1 MNAHDKVIMNNLMSQ
16 LHAIICEGCYKI
28 EVSGDG
34 VARQPR
40 WRAFEILARE
50 HGYKLLGSGNF
61 AAAFEHEDLPGYAIK
76 IGFKKDDSGA
86 AYAAFCRENEGMV
99 GLPVIHLVKRFSRAY
114 MVAMDKYRSL
124 NDIGGSCCREG
135 ETYEQR
141 VLNVSWRVV
150 NAVIDHCEQPSEALR
165 WCLDRDARAEF
176 AHVETQYI
184 KDLAQTARKINRFF
198 YGLASFDTHRANV
211 MVDNNGRL
219 IITDPVSWTASDHQ
233 DEMQDKL
240 NAIAE

>member
-1 MNAHDKVIMNNLMSQ
+1 MNDTQKAIMNNLMSQ
-16 LHAIICEGCYKI
+16 LHAIICEECYKI
-28 EVSGDG
+28 QDPRAGIAG
-34 VARQPR
+34 QPR
-40 WRAFEILARE
+40 WGAVEVLARE
-50 HGYKLLGSGNF
+50 HGYKLLGLGHF

-76 IGFKKDDSGA
+76 VGFKKDDSGA
-86 AYAAFCRENEGMV
+86 AYAAFCRENAGMA

-124 NDIGGSCCREG
+124 DEIGGDYCRDG

-150 NAVIDHCEQPSEALR
+150 NAVIDHCEMPSNALS
-165 WCLDRDARAEF
+165 WWLDSAARSEF
-176 AHVETQYI
+176 AHLEAQYI
-184 KDLAQTARKINRFF
+184 KDLAQTARKIHTFF

-233 DEMQDKL
+233 DEMQGKL

>member
-16 LHAIICEGCYKI
+16 LHAIICEECYKV
-28 EVSGDG
+28 EVSSAGIAG
-34 VARQPR
+34 QPR
-40 WRAFEILARE
+40 WSAFEILSRE
-50 HGYKLLGSGNF
+50 HGYKLLGLGHF

-76 IGFKKDDSGA
+76 VGFKKDDSGA
-86 AYAAFCRENEGMV
+86 AYAAFCRENEGMA

-124 NDIGGSCCREG
+124 EDIGGNYCREG
-135 ETYEQR
+135 KTYEQR

-150 NAVIDHCEQPSEALR
+150 NAVIDHCETPAAALAWSLDSE
-165 WCLDRDARAEF
+165 ARAEF
-176 AHVETQYI
+176 AHIETQYI
-184 KDLAQTARKINRFF
+184 KELAQTARKIHTFF
-198 YGLASFDTHRANV
+198 YGLAAFDTHRANV

-219 IITDPVSWTASDHQ
+219 IITDPVSWTEVDHR
-233 DEMQDKL
+233 DEFAEKL

>member
-1 MNAHDKVIMNNLMSQ
+1 MNAHDKAIMNNLMSQ
-16 LHAIICEGCYKI
+16 LHAIICEECYKI
-28 EVSGDG
+28 EDSSAGIAG
-34 VARQPR
+34 QPR
-40 WRAFEILARE
+40 WGAFWKLAKE
-50 HGYKLLGSGNF
+50 HGYKLLGSGHF

-76 IGFKKDDSGA
+76 VGFKKDDSGA
-86 AYAAFCRENEGMV
+86 AYAAFCRENEGLA

-114 MVAMDKYRSL
+114 MVALDKYRSL
-124 NDIGGSCCREG
+124 NDIGGDYCREG
-135 ETYEQR
+135 TTYEQR

-150 NAVIDHCEQPSEALR
+150 NAIIDQCEQPSEALS
-165 WCLDRDARAEF
+165 WWLDQGARAEF

-198 YGLASFDTHRANV
+198 YGLASFDTHHANV

-219 IITDPVSWTASDHQ
+219 IITDPVSWTQADQ
-233 DEMQDKL
+233 DEMQDRL

>member
-16 LHAIICEGCYKI
+16 LHAILCEECYKI
-28 EVSGDG
+28 ENSSAGIAG
-34 VARQPR
+34 QPR
-40 WRAFEILARE
+40 WGAFEILARE
-50 HGYKLLGSGNF
+50 HGYKLLGLGYF

-76 IGFKKDDSGA
+76 VGFKKDDSGA
-86 AYAAFCRENEGMV
+86 AYAAFCRENEGMA

-124 NDIGGSCCREG
+124 DEIGGDYCRDG

-150 NAVIDHCEQPSEALR
+150 NAVIDHFVPPSEALR
-165 WCLDRDARAEF
+165 GWLDQDARAEF
-176 AHVETQYI
+176 SHVESQYI
-184 KDLAQTARKINRFF
+184 KDLAKTARKINRFF

-219 IITDPVSWTASDHQ
+219 IITDPVSWTEADHQ
-233 DEMQDKL
+233 EEMQGRL

>member
-1 MNAHDKVIMNNLMSQ
+1 MNAHDKVIMNNLMSR
-16 LHAIICEGCYKI
+16 LHAIICQAGYTI
-28 EVSGDG
+28 TDSGHGIAGQD
-34 VARQPR
+34 A
-40 WRAFEILARE
+40 WANFEIAAKE
-50 HGYKLLGSGNF
+50 HGYKLLGLGHF

-76 IGFKKDDSGA
+76 VGFKKDDSGA
-86 AYAAFCRENEGMV
+86 AYAAFCRENEGLA

-114 MVAMDKYRSL
+114 MVAMDKYHSL
-124 NDIGGSCCREG
+124 DDIGGNYCREG
-135 ETYEQR
+135 ATYEQR

-150 NAVIDHCEQPSEALR
+150 NAIIDQCEQPSEALS
-165 WCLDRDARAEF
+165 WWLDQDARIEF

-184 KDLAQTARKINRFF
+184 KDLAQTAKKINSFF

-233 DEMQDKL
+233 DEMQGKL

>member
-1 MNAHDKVIMNNLMSQ
+1 MNARDKVIMNNLMSQ
-16 LHAIICEGCYKI
+16 LHAIIRAADYKVTSLGAGI
-28 EVSGDG
+28 AAQDQWE
-34 VARQPR
+34 
-40 WRAFEILARE
+40 AFTDMAKGF
-50 HGYKLLGSGNF
+50 GYKMLGLGHF

-76 IGFKKDDSGA
+76 VGFKKDDSGA
-86 AYAAFCRENEGMV
+86 AYAAFCRENEGLA

-124 NDIGGSCCREG
+124 NDIGGDYCRDG

-150 NAVIDHCEQPSEALR
+150 NSVIDHCEMPAAALT
-165 WCLDRDARAEF
+165 WWLGNEARAEF

-184 KDLAQTARKINRFF
+184 KELAKTARKIHTFF

-219 IITDPVSWTASDHQ
+219 IITDPVSWTQADHQ
-233 DEMQDKL
+233 DEMQGKL

>member
-1 MNAHDKVIMNNLMSQ
+1 MNAHDKAIMNNLMSQ
-16 LHAIICEGCYKI
+16 LHAIICEECYKI
-28 EVSGDG
+28 EDSNAGIAG
-34 VARQPR
+34 QPR
-40 WRAFEILARE
+40 WGAFEILARE
-50 HGYKLLGSGNF
+50 HGYKLLGLGHF

-76 IGFKKDDSGA
+76 VGFKKDDSGA
-86 AYAAFCRENEGMV
+86 AYAAFCRENEGLA

-114 MVAMDKYRSL
+114 MVAMDKYHSL
-124 NDIGGSCCREG
+124 NDIGGNYCRDC

-150 NAVIDHCEQPSEALR
+150 NAIIDYCEQPSEALR
-165 WCLDRDARAEF
+165 WGLDQDARAEF
-176 AHVETQYI
+176 AHDEAQYI
-184 KDLAQTARKINRFF
+184 KDLAQTAKKINSFF

-233 DEMQDKL
+233 DELQGKL

>member
-1 MNAHDKVIMNNLMSQ
+1 MNAHDKVIMNNLMSK
-16 LHAIICEGCYKI
+16 LHAIICQAGYKV
-28 EVSGDG
+28 EWLGSGIAAQD
-34 VARQPR
+34 R
-40 WRAFEILARE
+40 WGAFEVLARE
-50 HGYKLLGSGNF
+50 QGYRLLGLGHF

-76 IGFKKDDSGA
+76 VGFKKDDSGA
-86 AYAAFCRENEGMV
+86 AYAAFCRENEGMA

-124 NDIGGSCCREG
+124 NDIGGDYCWDG

-141 VLNVSWRVV
+141 VLSMSWRVV
-150 NAVIDHCEQPSEALR
+150 NAVIDHGEQPSEALS
-165 WCLDRDARAEF
+165 WWFDQDARAEF

-184 KDLAQTARKINRFF
+184 KALAQTARKIHTFF

-219 IITDPVSWTASDHQ
+219 IITDPVSWTQADHQ
-233 DEMQDKL
+233 DELQGKL

>member
-16 LHAIICEGCYKI
+16 LHAIICQAGYK
-28 EVSGDG
+28 VKSLGSGIASQD
-34 VARQPR
+34 R
-40 WRAFEILARE
+40 WGAFEVLARE
-50 HGYKLLGSGNF
+50 HGYRLLGLGHF

-76 IGFKKDDSGA
+76 VGFKKDDSGA
-86 AYAAFCRENEGMV
+86 AYAAFCRENEGMA

-124 NDIGGSCCREG
+124 NDIGGNYCRDG

-141 VLNVSWRVV
+141 VLSVSWRVV
-150 NAVIDHCEQPSEALR
+150 YAVIDRCELPSEALSG
-165 WCLDRDARAEF
+165 WLNQDARAEF

-184 KDLAQTARKINRFF
+184 KELAQTARKIHTFF

-219 IITDPVSWTASDHQ
+219 IITDPVSWTEADHQ
-233 DEMQDKL
+233 DEMQGRL

>member
-16 LHAIICEGCYKI
+16 LHAIICQAGYKV
-28 EVSGDG
+28 ESLGSGISAQD
-34 VARQPR
+34 R
-40 WRAFEILARE
+40 WESFEMLASE
-50 HGYKLLGSGNF
+50 LGYKLLGLGHF

-76 IGFKKDDSGA
+76 VGFKKDDSGA
-86 AYAAFCRENEGMV
+86 AYAAFCRENEGMA

-124 NDIGGSCCREG
+124 DEIGGDHCRVVR
-135 ETYEQR
+135 TYEQR

-150 NAVIDHCEQPSEALR
+150 NAVIDHSEMPAAALR
-165 WCLDRDARAEF
+165 WWLDDGTRAVL
-176 AHVETQYI
+176 AKAETQYI
-184 KDLAQTARKINRFF
+184 EDLAQTAKKINSFF

-211 MVDNNGRL
+211 MVDTNGRL
-219 IITDPVSWTASDHQ
+219 IITDPVSWAASDQQ
-233 DEMQDKL
+233 DELQGKL

>member
-16 LHAIICEGCYKI
+16 LHAIICEECYKI
-28 EVSGDG
+28 NRVGTG
-34 VARQPR
+34 IAFQPR
-40 WRAFEILARE
+40 WGAFKRLARE
-50 HGYKLLGSGNF
+50 HGYKLLGSGYF

-76 IGFKKDDSGA
+76 VGFKKDDSGA
-86 AYAAFCRENEGMV
+86 AYAAFCRENEGMA

-124 NDIGGSCCREG
+124 DDIGGNYCREG

-150 NAVIDHCEQPSEALR
+150 NAIIDQGEQPSEALS
-165 WCLDRDARAEF
+165 WGLDQDARIEF

-184 KDLAQTARKINRFF
+184 KDLAQTAKKINSFF

-233 DEMQDKL
+233 DEMQGKL

>member
-1 MNAHDKVIMNNLMSQ
+1 MNAHDKAIMNNLMSQ
-16 LHAIICEGCYKI
+16 LHAIICAADYKVTSLGAGI
-28 EVSGDG
+28 AAQDQWE
-34 VARQPR
+34 
-40 WRAFEILARE
+40 AFTDMAKGF
-50 HGYKLLGSGNF
+50 GYKLLGLGHF

-76 IGFKKDDSGA
+76 VGFKKDDSGA
-86 AYAAFCRENEGMV
+86 AYAAFCRENEGLA

-124 NDIGGSCCREG
+124 DDIGGNYCRNG

-150 NAVIDHCEQPSEALR
+150 NAIIDQRETPSEALS
-165 WCLDRDARAEF
+165 WWLDQDARAEL
-176 AHVETQYI
+176 AHIEAQYI
-184 KDLAQTARKINRFF
+184 KDLAQTAKKINSFF

-233 DEMQDKL
+233 DELQGKL

>member
-1 MNAHDKVIMNNLMSQ
+1 MMVTYGLCQHHVNNARLMVETGQ
-16 LHAIICEGCYKI
+16 LHHDATMRHLKAVYEG
-28 EVSGDG
+28 
-34 VARQPR
+34 R
-40 WRAFEILARE
+40 
-50 HGYKLLGSGNF
+50 
-61 AAAFEHEDLPGYAIK
+61 
-76 IGFKKDDSGA
+76 
-86 AYAAFCRENEGMV
+86 
-99 GLPVIHLVKRFSRAY
+99 RAY

-124 NDIGGSCCREG
+124 NDIGGDYCRDG

-150 NAVIDHCEQPSEALR
+150 NAIIDHCEQPSEALS
-165 WCLDRDARAEF
+165 WWLDQDARAEF

-184 KDLAQTARKINRFF
+184 KDLAQTARKIHTFF

-219 IITDPVSWTASDHQ
+219 IITDPVSWTQADHQ
-233 DEMQDKL
+233 DELQGKL

>member
-16 LHAIICEGCYKI
+16 LHAIIREECYKI
-28 EVSGDG
+28 EDSSTGIAG
-34 VARQPR
+34 QPR
-40 WRAFEILARE
+40 WEAFEILARE
-50 HGYKLLGSGNF
+50 HGYKLLGLGHF
-61 AAAFEHEDLPGYAIK
+61 AAVFEHEDLPGYAIK
-76 IGFKKDDSGA
+76 VGFKKDDSGA
-86 AYAAFCRENEGMV
+86 AYAAFCRENEGLA

-124 NDIGGSCCREG
+124 NDIGGNYCRDG

-141 VLNVSWRVV
+141 VLNVSWHVV
-150 NAVIDHCEQPSEALR
+150 NAIIDYCEQPSEALSG
-165 WCLDRDARAEF
+165 WLDQDARAEF
-176 AHVETQYI
+176 AQVEAQYI
-184 KDLAQTARKINRFF
+184 KDLAQTAEKINSFF
-198 YGLASFDTHRANV
+198 HGLASFDTHRANV

-233 DEMQDKL
+233 DELQGRL

>member
-1 MNAHDKVIMNNLMSQ
+1 MNDTQKAIMNNLMSQ
-16 LHAIICEGCYKI
+16 LHAIICEECYKI
-28 EVSGDG
+28 EDSCAGIVD
-34 VARQPR
+34 QPR
-40 WRAFEILARE
+40 WGAFEILARE
-50 HGYKLLGSGNF
+50 HGYKLLGLGYF

-76 IGFKKDDSGA
+76 VGFKKDDSGA

-124 NDIGGSCCREG
+124 DDIGGNYCRKRA
-135 ETYEQR
+135 TYEQR
-141 VLNVSWRVV
+141 VLDVSWRVV
-150 NAVIDHCEQPSEALR
+150 NAIIDHCEHPSGALS
-165 WCLDRDARAEF
+165 WCLGQATLAEF
-176 AHVETQYI
+176 SHVDTQYI
-184 KDLAQTARKINRFF
+184 KDLAQTAKKINSFF

-219 IITDPVSWTASDHQ
+219 VITDPVSWTQADHQ
-233 DEMQDKL
+233 DELQGKL

>member
-16 LHAIICEGCYKI
+16 LHAIICEECYKI
-28 EVSGDG
+28 ENSSAGIT
-34 VARQPR
+34 AQPR
-40 WRAFEILARE
+40 WGAVCRLARE
-50 HGYKLLGSGNF
+50 HGYKLLGTGHF

-76 IGFKKDDSGA
+76 VGFKKDDSGA
-86 AYAAFCRENEGMV
+86 AYAAFCRENEGMA

-124 NDIGGSCCREG
+124 DDIGGDYCRDG

-150 NAVIDHCEQPSEALR
+150 NAIIDHCEQPSEALS
-165 WCLDRDARAEF
+165 WWLGQDARAEF
-176 AHVETQYI
+176 AHVEAQYI
-184 KDLAQTARKINRFF
+184 KDLAQTAKKINSFF
-198 YGLASFDTHRANV
+198 YGLAAFDTHRGNV
-211 MVDNNGRL
+211 MVDTNGRL
-219 IITDPVSWTASDHQ
+219 IITDPVSWTQADHQ
-233 DEMQDKL
+233 DELQGKL

>member
-16 LHAIICEGCYKI
+16 LHAIICEECYKI
-28 EVSGDG
+28 EDSCAGIAG
-34 VARQPR
+34 QPR
-40 WRAFEILARE
+40 WGAFEILARE
-50 HGYKLLGSGNF
+50 HGYKLLGSGHF

-76 IGFKKDDSGA
+76 VGFKKDDSGA
-86 AYAAFCRENEGMV
+86 AYAAFCRENV
-99 GLPVIHLVKRFSRAY
+99 DLAGLPVIHLVKRFSRAY

-124 NDIGGSCCREG
+124 EDIGGNYCRDG

-150 NAVIDHCEQPSEALR
+150 NAIIDDSVLPSEALS
-165 WCLDRDARAEF
+165 WWLDQEARAEF
-176 AHVETQYI
+176 AHVDTKYI
-184 KDLAQTARKINRFF
+184 KDLAKTARRIHEFF
-198 YGLASFDTHRANV
+198 YGLAVFDTHRANV

-219 IITDPVSWTASDHQ
+219 IITDPVSWTEEDHR
-233 DEMQDKL
+233 DEFAEKL

>member
-1 MNAHDKVIMNNLMSQ
+1 MNEHDKVIMNNLMSQ
-16 LHAIICEGCYKI
+16 LHAIACHVDYTVKSLG
-28 EVSGDG
+28 SGISAQD
-34 VARQPR
+34 R
-40 WRAFEILARE
+40 WGAFSALAWE
-50 HGYKLLGSGNF
+50 HGYKLLGLGHF
-61 AAAFEHEDLPGYAIK
+61 AAVFEHEDLPGYAIK
-76 IGFKKDDSGA
+76 VGFKKDDSGA
-86 AYAAFCRENEGMV
+86 AYVAFCRENEGLA

-124 NDIGGSCCREG
+124 DDIGGNYCREG

-141 VLNVSWRVV
+141 VLSVSWRVV
-150 NAVIDHCEQPSEALR
+150 NAIIDASATTTEALSR
-165 WCLDRDARAEF
+165 WLDQGSGAEF
-176 AHVETQYI
+176 ADLETQYI
-184 KDLAQTARKINRFF
+184 KDLAQTARKIHTFF

-233 DEMQDKL
+233 DEMQGKL

>member
-1 MNAHDKVIMNNLMSQ
+1 
-16 LHAIICEGCYKI
+16 
-28 EVSGDG
+28 
-34 VARQPR
+34 
-40 WRAFEILARE
+40 
-50 HGYKLLGSGNF
+50 
-61 AAAFEHEDLPGYAIK
+61 
-76 IGFKKDDSGA
+76 
-86 AYAAFCRENEGMV
+86 MV

-124 NDIGGSCCREG
+124 DDIGGNYCRDG
-135 ETYEQR
+135 ATYEQR

-150 NAVIDHCEQPSEALR
+150 NAIIDQCEQPSEALS
-165 WCLDRDARAEF
+165 WWLDQDARAEF
-176 AHVETQYI
+176 AHIETQYI
-184 KDLAQTARKINRFF
+184 KDLAQTAKKINSFF

-233 DEMQDKL
+233 DELQGKL

>member
-16 LHAIICEGCYKI
+16 LHAIICQAGYKVESLGSGI
-28 EVSGDG
+28 AAQDRWGAVEV
-34 VARQPR
+34 
-40 WRAFEILARE
+40 LARE
-50 HGYKLLGSGNF
+50 HGYKLLGLGHF

-76 IGFKKDDSGA
+76 VGFKKDDSGA
-86 AYAAFCRENEGMV
+86 AYAAFCRENEGMA

-124 NDIGGSCCREG
+124 DEIGGDYCRDG

-150 NAVIDHCEQPSEALR
+150 SSVIDLGEHPSNALSWWLDSEAR
-165 WCLDRDARAEF
+165 SEF

-184 KDLAQTARKINRFF
+184 KDLAQTARKIHTFF

-219 IITDPVSWTASDHQ
+219 IITDPVSWTHADQ
-233 DEMQDKL
+233 DEMQSRL

>member
-16 LHAIICEGCYKI
+16 LHAIICQAGYTI
-28 EVSGDG
+28 TDAGNGIAGQD
-34 VARQPR
+34 A
-40 WRAFEILARE
+40 WDNFEIAAKE
-50 HGYKLLGSGNF
+50 HGYNLLGLGHF

-76 IGFKKDDSGA
+76 VGFKKDDSGA
-86 AYAAFCRENEGMV
+86 AYAAFCRENAGLA

-124 NDIGGSCCREG
+124 EDIGGNYCRDG

-150 NAVIDHCEQPSEALR
+150 NAIIDWCEQPSEVLS
-165 WCLDRDARAEF
+165 WWLDQDARAEF
-176 AHVETQYI
+176 AHVEAQYI
-184 KDLAQTARKINRFF
+184 KDLAQTAKKINSFF
-198 YGLASFDTHRANV
+198 DGLADFDTHRSNV

-219 IITDPVSWTASDHQ
+219 IITDPVSWTAGDHQ
-233 DEMQDKL
+233 DEMHGKL

>member
-16 LHAIICEGCYKI
+16 LHAIVCQAGYKVESLGSGI
-28 EVSGDG
+28 AAQDRWGAVEV
-34 VARQPR
+34 
-40 WRAFEILARE
+40 LARE
-50 HGYKLLGSGNF
+50 HGYKLLGLGHF

-76 IGFKKDDSGA
+76 VGFKKDDSGA
-86 AYAAFCRENEGMV
+86 AYAAFCRENEGLA

-124 NDIGGSCCREG
+124 NDIGGNYCREG
-135 ETYEQR
+135 KTYYQR
-141 VLNVSWRVV
+141 VLNV
-150 NAVIDHCEQPSEALR
+150 CEQPSEALS
-165 WCLDRDARAEF
+165 WWLDQDARIEF

-184 KDLAQTARKINRFF
+184 KELAQTARKIHTFF

-233 DEMQDKL
+233 DEMQGKL

>member
-1 MNAHDKVIMNNLMSQ
+1 MNAHDKAIMNNLMSQ
-16 LHAIICEGCYKI
+16 LHAIICEECYKI
-28 EVSGDG
+28 EDSRAGISG
-34 VARQPR
+34 QPR
-40 WRAFEILARE
+40 WSAFEILARE
-50 HGYKLLGSGNF
+50 HGYRLLGLGHF

-76 IGFKKDDSGA
+76 VGFKKDDSGA
-86 AYAAFCRENEGMV
+86 AYAAFCRENEGMA

-124 NDIGGSCCREG
+124 NAIGGNYCRECA
-135 ETYEQR
+135 TYEQR

-150 NAVIDHCEQPSEALR
+150 NAIIDNCEMPGYALT
-165 WCLDRDARAEF
+165 WWLDDGARAVFTKAEIK
-176 AHVETQYI
+176 YI
-184 KDLAQTARKINRFF
+184 EDLAQTAKKINSFF

-219 IITDPVSWTASDHQ
+219 IITDPVSWTQADNQ

>member
-16 LHAIICEGCYKI
+16 LHAIICEECYKI
-28 EVSGDG
+28 EDSSAGIAG
-34 VARQPR
+34 QPR
-40 WRAFEILARE
+40 WGAFEILARE
-50 HGYKLLGSGNF
+50 HGYKLLGLGHF

-76 IGFKKDDSGA
+76 VGFKKDDSGA
-86 AYAAFCRENEGMV
+86 AYAAFCRENEGLA

-124 NDIGGSCCREG
+124 NDIGGNYCRVCK
-135 ETYEQR
+135 TYEQR

-150 NAVIDHCEQPSEALR
+150 NAIIDHCEQPSEALS
-165 WCLDRDARAEF
+165 WWLDDGTRAVL
-176 AHVETQYI
+176 AKAETQYI
-184 KDLAQTARKINRFF
+184 EGLAQTARKINRFF

-211 MVDNNGRL
+211 MVDNSGRL
-219 IITDPVSWTASDHQ
+219 IITDPVSWTQADQ
-233 DEMQDKL
+233 EEMQGRL